1 MEEIRFDS
9 SCKLFDYQKDAVD
22 NMLLSEQGIL
32 VAPPGAGKTI
42 VGIELITRLKQPT
55 LILVH
60 KKQIFNQW
68 IERIEQ
74 FLNIP
79 KREIGQI
86 GSSKKKESEKITVAM
101 IQTLNRM
108 DDIENLS
115 EKFGLILVDEC
126 HHLPAKM
133 FRDVITK
140 FNPYYLYGFTATP
153 KRKNNDEKLIFF
165 YLGDILHT
173 IDKNFR
179 EDNNFVKNKKTRVVI
194 RNTEIEV
201 PFKVKTDNAQ
211 MLFKIITFDSMRNK
225 KITDDIMDELKSG
238 SKCLV
243 LTERKEHAEI
253 LSYYLKREYEIITLT
268 GDLTEKQRREKIKQ
282 IEGGNFQVILATG
295 QLIGEGTDFH
305 GINSLFLVFPF
316 SFQGKLTQYI
326 GRIQRDAEGNNI
338 IYDYRD
344 VKIDYL
350 EKFFKKRMNYYKKNF
365 EDIANF
371 SLK

>member
-1 MEEIRFDS
+1 
-9 SCKLFDYQKDAVD
+9 
-22 NMLLSEQGIL
+22 
-32 VAPPGAGKTI
+32 
-42 VGIELITRLKQPT
+42 
-55 LILVH
+55 
-60 KKQIFNQW
+60 
-68 IERIEQ
+68 
-74 FLNIP
+74 
-79 KREIGQI
+79 
-86 GSSKKKESEKITVAM
+86 M

-108 DDIENLS
+108 DDIERIS
-115 EKFGLILVDEC
+115 DKFGLILVDEC

-133 FRDVITK
+133 FRDVIIK
-140 FNPYYLYGFTATP
+140 FSPYYLYGLTATP

-165 YLGDILHT
+165 HLGDILHT

-179 EDNNFVKNKKTRVVI
+179 EEDNNSVKNKKIRVVI

-211 MLFKIITFDSMRNK
+211 ILLKIIAFDSGRNK
-225 KITDDIMDELKSG
+225 KITEDIMTELKSG

-253 LSYYLKREYEIITLT
+253 LGYYLKREYEAIILT
-268 GDLTEKQRREKIKQ
+268 GDLTEKQRKEKIRQ
-282 IEGGNFQVILATG
+282 IEDGNFQVILATG

-316 SFQGKLTQYI
+316 AFQGKLTQYI
-326 GRIQRDAEGNNI
+326 GRIQRDAEGDNI

-344 VKIDYL
+344 IKIDYL

-365 EDIANF
+365 EEIEV
-371 SLK
+371 